1 LAAAPLVALA
11 ALPLV
16 LHTADAQ
23 ASATLPAGCASAN
36 GTVTCT
42 YSLTGT
48 AQTFTVPAGVTEV
61 TFTASGA
68 GGAASLPKP
77 DGESTSGGGGAI
89 ISSDVSTQPGAV
101 FTLNVGG
108 SATNDANLCAGTV
121 KCKGGYNGG
130 ANGGSDT
137 AGLSGGGGGGASDVT
152 DDTDTRILIAG
163 GGGGAGASSADAN
176 GGAGGYTELP
186 GNDGDGNGGNPELS
200 GGGGGGAGTQTGAGL
215 GGSQIGTN
223 SDGADAVDA
232 TGGAGALQSGGGGGG
247 GYFGGG
253 GGGAGAIDHSQ
264 NNLTSGGGGGG
275 GGSSFSATGTTP
287 IVTNF
292 NYLDGIITVSFT
304 PPAATLSTQTSAAV
318 TLGESITDTATLSG
332 GSSPTGQVRFDVFG
346 PDNATCTGTPVFT
359 STDALSTDTNGRT
372 ATSESY
378 TPTSAGTYQFV
389 AHYLG
394 DATNSAVDGACTDSN
409 ESVIVSPS
417 SGSSSSDSP
426 SPSSSASGSPTPGSP
441 STSNGGTVPPVITA
455 TPRRLA
461 STGSSLLPL
470 IIGGAGALALG
481 VEFCVA
487 SRRRKPRH
495 VR

>member
-1 LAAAPLVALA
+1 
-11 ALPLV
+11 
-16 LHTADAQ
+16 
-23 ASATLPAGCASAN
+23 
-36 GTVTCT
+36 
-42 YSLTGT
+42 
-48 AQTFTVPAGVTEV
+48 
-61 TFTASGA
+61 
-68 GGAASLPKP
+68 
-77 DGESTSGGGGAI
+77 
-89 ISSDVSTQPGAV
+89 
-101 FTLNVGG
+101 
-108 SATNDANLCAGTV
+108 
-121 KCKGGYNGG
+121 
-130 ANGGSDT
+130 
-137 AGLSGGGGGGASDVT
+137 VT
-152 DDTDTRILIAG
+152 DDTGTRILIAG
-163 GGGGAGASSADAN
+163 GGGGSGASSVDAN
-176 GGAGGYTELP
+176 GGAGGVTEQP

-253 GGGAGAIDHSQ
+253 GGGAGAIDHNP
-264 NNLTSGGGGGG
+264 NNNGEANRTSGGGGGG

-287 IVTNF
+287 SVTNL
-292 NYLDGIITVSFT
+292 NYLDGIITVSFA
-304 PPAATLSTQTSAAV
+304 PPAPTLSTQASGAV
-318 TLGESITDTATLSG
+318 TLGDSITDTAALSG

-359 STDALSTDTNGRT
+359 STGALSTDTNGLT

-417 SGSSSSDSP
+417 SSSSSSDSP

-441 STSNGGTVPPVITA
+441 STSNGGTVPPLITA

-487 SRRRKPRH
+487 SRRRKARH